1 MKAKIVPTSPKVR
14 DTEQRAAEVEDFLR
28 RPDPIAKPN
37 VVRFSSSFL
46 VLVVTLGFLA
56 GAVGAVVVLAGREQ
70 WPWLQQWLTPTVS
83 DTNTARPVTRRE
95 AVTEQYADTVAK
107 VDSNVVAIFLRKV
120 PAKKSGALL
129 DQLYTPADFRGTG
142 VLLTEDGIGVTTRRA
157 IPDLTKEVAIVTA
170 TRAVY
175 LTKDF
180 AVDPASDLVYFRVSG
195 KGFPVLDFADTGSL
209 LVSQRVIDV
218 NRHAVTLAPAIA
230 LTELASVN
238 SARVNERGDLVQST
252 ERLAHVYQTRTG
264 ADAPGVPTFSIGG
277 KLIGVHTGTDGDSIP
292 IDVISTGL
300 QRLQKTGGVARNVLG
315 VHYLSLA
322 VTKGLL
328 LSPTAEGER
337 GAYVTSSGNADA
349 VAVEPKS
356 PADRAGVQAGD
367 IILRVDDTTITESQ
381 SLSQIVQQAAA
392 RATLTLVV
400 LRGKEEQRLPVT
412 LETTSP

>member
-14 DTEQRAAEVEDFLR
+14 DTEQRDAEVEEFLR
-28 RPDPIAKPN
+28 RAEPIAKPN

-46 VLVVTLGFLA
+46 ILVVTLGFLA
-56 GAVGAVVVLAGREQ
+56 GAVGSVVVLAGREQ
-70 WPWLQQWLTPTVS
+70 WPWLQQWLAPTVT

-95 AVTEQYADTVAK
+95 AVTEQYADAVGK
-107 VDSNVVAIFLRKV
+107 VDPNVVAIFLRRV

-142 VLLTEDGIGVTTRRA
+142 VLLTEDGIGVTSRRA
-157 IPDLTKEVAIVTA
+157 IPDLSKEVAIVTA
-170 TRAVY
+170 SRAVY

-180 AVDPASDLVYFRVSG
+180 AVDPASDLIYFRVSG

-238 SARVNERGDLVQST
+238 SLRVGDRDDLVQST
-252 ERLAHVYQTRTG
+252 ERLSHVYQTRTG

-277 KLIGVHTGTDGDSIP
+277 KLIGLHTGTDGDIIP
-292 IDVISTGL
+292 VDVIGTSL
-300 QRLQKTGGVARNVLG
+300 QRLQKTGGVVRNVLG
-315 VHYLSLA
+315 VRYLNLA

-337 GAYVTSSGNADA
+337 GAYVTGAGEAGAA
-349 VAVEPKS
+349 VVPKG
-356 PADRAGVQAGD
+356 PADRAGVRAGD
-367 IILRVDDTTITESQ
+367 VILRVDDMTITESQ

-400 LRGKEEQRLPVT
+400 LRDKAEQRLPVT
-412 LETTSP
+412 LDTTTP